1 MQEGTPAQDLLPTL
15 VFTAEDPV
23 QFTPNVS
30 QGHSLLELDFFPP
43 PLYLFKPLI
52 MIFFKDWN
60 KNSIP
65 KYIKKYYKPTRILKT
80 QFFFKAKQNI

>member
-15 VFTAEDPV
+15 VFTAEEPV

-43 PLYLFKPLI
+43 PCIYLNL
-52 MIFFKDWN
+52 
-60 KNSIP
+60 
-65 KYIKKYYKPTRILKT
+65 
-80 QFFFKAKQNI
+80 